1 MRFEVDVF
9 PSGEKKINKAVYL
22 YVIVFMYVIE
32 KLPLKN
38 LELNFALFLFL
49 SLSLGYTHGLEV

>member
-1 MRFEVDVF
+1 M
-9 PSGEKKINKAVYL
+9 